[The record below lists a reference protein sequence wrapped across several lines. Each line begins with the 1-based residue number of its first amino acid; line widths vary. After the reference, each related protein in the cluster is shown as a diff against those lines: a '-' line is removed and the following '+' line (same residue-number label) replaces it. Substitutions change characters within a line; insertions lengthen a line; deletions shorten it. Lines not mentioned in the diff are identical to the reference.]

1 MSRDFL
7 DRLNR
12 DLIDRGLIVKAGF
25 EGYRLMVMHEDA
37 PPLQVRECEMAFFMG
52 AKHLFDCMVNAL
64 DAGDEVTEADITRL
78 EKISAE
84 LEAFGKTFA
93 AQHAPTRG
101 SA

>member
-1 MSRDFL
+1 MSPDFL
-7 DRLNR
+7 DKLNS
-12 DLIDRGLIVKAGF
+12 DLIDKGLIVKAGF
-25 EGYRLMVMHEDA
+25 EGYRLMAMHEDA
-37 PPLQVRECEMAFFMG
+37 PPVQVRECEMAFFAG
-52 AKHLFDCMVNAL
+52 AAHLFACLINAL
-64 DAGDEVTEADITRL
+64 DPGDDVTEADITRL